1 MRSDPVFNRSP
12 DAVAELREEA
22 AIVRQV
28 RNGDVEAFD
37 ALVRRYLRRA
47 YSVAYR
53 LLGHREDAEDLVQEA
68 FLTALDR
75 IETFDVERPFG
86 PWFFRILTNHG
97 LNARKARAVRRT
109 EAVPETMDDERV
121 SPHLDAERAEIRE
134 QLRVA
139 LDGLPERQRFV
150 VQMVD
155 VEGLETAE
163 VAAMLDVSPGTVRWY
178 LHQAR
183 ATLRGELAALCG
195 DD

>member
-1 MRSDPVFNRSP
+1 MRNGSAASESR
-12 DAVAELREEA
+12 DAATIFQEEA
-22 AIVRQV
+22 ALVRQV
-28 RNGDVEAFD
+28 RSGDGGAFD

-47 YSVAYR
+47 YAIAYR

-68 FLTALDR
+68 FMTALDR

-97 LNARKARAVRRT
+97 LNARKSRALRQT
-109 EAVPETMDDERV
+109 EMIPETIDDECA
-121 SPHLDAERAEIRE
+121 SPEVDAERAEIRE

-139 LDGLPERQRFV
+139 LDGLPERQRFI

-155 VEGLETAE
+155 VEGVQAAE
-163 VAAMLDVSPGTVRWY
+163 VAEMMDLSPGTVRWY

-183 ATLRGELAALCG
+183 ATLRSELAVLYG
-195 DD
+195 DQ

>member
-1 MRSDPVFNRSP
+1 MRNDLAP
-12 DAVAELREEA
+12 DESRAAAADVQEESA
-22 AIVRQV
+22 LVRRV

-37 ALVRRYLRRA
+37 GLVRRYLRRA
-47 YSVAYR
+47 YAVAYR

-68 FLTALDR
+68 FMTALDR

-97 LNARKARAVRRT
+97 LNARKARSVRRT
-109 EAVPETMDDERV
+109 EAVPETMDDERA
-121 SPHLDAERAEIRE
+121 SPQLDAERAEIRD

-139 LDGLPERQRFV
+139 LDALPERQRFV

-155 VEGLETAE
+155 VEGMETAE
-163 VAAMLDVSPGTVRWY
+163 VAAMLDLSPGTVRWY

-183 ATLRGELAALCG
+183 ATLRSELAALCG
-195 DD
+195 DK